1 MLNDEKVVGVIT
13 NTALRAG
20 FMGARTRTHCLVIT
34 DRRIL
39 FARQTTASM
48 KALNEK
54 ANPGKSLLAQMG
66 AAGQTYALLIQ
77 GYLAMSP
84 EAILAE
90 HPDNFAI
97 ERAAVSKVKIKTS
110 SGGESGVA
118 TDTLLIKTS
127 DKTYKL
133 TLMSAGQARRVL
145 QDAGLLPV

>member
-1 MLNDEKVVGVIT
+1 MLNEEKVLGVIT
-13 NTALRAG
+13 NTALHAG
-20 FMGARTRTHCLVIT
+20 FLGARTRTHCLVIT

-48 KALNEK
+48 KALSER
-54 ANPGKSLLAQMG
+54 ANPGGSLLAQMG
-66 AAGQTYALLIQ
+66 SAGQAYALLIE

-90 HPDNFAI
+90 HADNFAI
-97 ERAAVSKVKIKTS
+97 ERTAVTKVKIKTS
-110 SGGESGVA
+110 SGGESGVS

-133 TLMSAGQARRVL
+133 TLMSAGQARRIL
-145 QDAGLLPV
+145 QDTGLLPA